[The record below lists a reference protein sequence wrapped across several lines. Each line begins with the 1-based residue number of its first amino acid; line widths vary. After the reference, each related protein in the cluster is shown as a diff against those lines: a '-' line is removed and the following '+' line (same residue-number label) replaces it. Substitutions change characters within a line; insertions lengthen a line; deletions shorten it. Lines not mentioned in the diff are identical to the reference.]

1 MNSAPDSYSGKFCK
15 GEERVRCFVVSC
27 RDASK
32 GFLGPTDEALD
43 LVALATKVAVEG
55 DRDLPVNACRSSRR
69 FTPRTPVGRIRWINR
84 YSEFRDIIARHFSLQ
99 TVRLVRNEP
108 QDIEKENHSI
118 SALTSQEFSSNSPN
132 SNDIIAQRL

>member
-15 GEERVRCFVVSC
+15 GEERVQCFVVSC

-55 DRDLPVNACRSSRR
+55 DRDLPVIAALHPANSGWKDPMDKPLLRIPRYHSATFFSPNRSSR
-69 FTPRTPVGRIRWINR
+69 P
-84 YSEFRDIIARHFSLQ
+84 
-99 TVRLVRNEP
+99 
-108 QDIEKENHSI
+108 K
-118 SALTSQEFSSNSPN
+118 
-132 SNDIIAQRL
+132 